1 MDIVSNHFLTC
12 YKKEKKRKRK
22 EKELMQLLKG
32 DVKVELIWKESF
44 SVLQMLTGPLILPN
58 VCEWLMKG
66 PCNALKTSN

>member
-1 MDIVSNHFLTC
+1 
-12 YKKEKKRKRK
+12 
-22 EKELMQLLKG
+22 MQLLKG